1 MTPRLTDLEHMAR
14 HAGQILRAGFGQHNQ
29 VDYKGTIDPV
39 TEVDRRSEA
48 YILEEIRAR
57 FPDHRILS
65 EESGFSSGR
74 DGCQWFVDPLDGT
87 VNFAHGLPIF
97 SVSIAYA
104 EEGEVQL
111 GVVYDPMREECFKAQ
126 RGAGAWLNDKPIRV
140 SDTRELLKSVLVTG
154 FPYDIQINPQN
165 NLDHFGDFM
174 LRCQGVRR
182 LGSAAL
188 DLCYVA
194 AGRMDGYWEISIDAW
209 DVAAGGLIA
218 GQAGA
223 KVTNIRGGG
232 DYLSPPCTVLAA
244 NEHIYPQMMQVMLGK
259 TTG

>member
-14 HAGQILRAGFGQHNQ
+14 HAGQILRDGFGQVHQ
-29 VDYKGTIDPV
+29 IDYKGVIDPV

-48 YILEEIRAR
+48 YILGEIRSR

-65 EESGFSSGR
+65 EERGFSTGK

-104 EEGEVQL
+104 EDGEVRL
-111 GVVYDPMREECFKAQ
+111 GVVYDPMREECYKAES
-126 RGAGAWLNDKPIRV
+126 GAGAWLNGKPIQV
-140 SDTRELLKSVLVTG
+140 SETGALVESILVTG
-154 FPYDIQINPQN
+154 FPYDIQKNPQN
-165 NLDHFGDFM
+165 NLDHFADFM

-194 AGRMDGYWEISIDAW
+194 AGRIDGYWEISIGAW

-218 GQAGA
+218 EQAGA
-223 KVTNIRGGG
+223 KVTNIRGGRN
-232 DYLSPPCTVLAA
+232 YLSPPNTVVAA
-244 NEHIYPQMMQVMLGK
+244 NRHIYPQMMQVLLGK
-259 TTG
+259 HAD